1 MKAGKLFMTLAIML
15 MCGQF
20 AVAQNTPNDNA
31 DNIVGTYEGVQNG
44 DRFKAKIEKM
54 KDGTYRGQ
62 MLWVENDKDENGN
75 KKLDEKNPD
84 KKLRKTPIERIV
96 IFSGLKYDE
105 KDKRWGDCK
114 IYDPQRGIRA
124 NLEVWFEK
132 DGQLRLKG
140 SKFGISESV
149 YWKKIEN

>member
-1 MKAGKLFMTLAIML
+1 MKAGKLFMALAIML

-20 AVAQNTPNDNA
+20 AVAQNTLNDNA

-84 KKLRKTPIERIV
+84 KKLRNTPIDRIV
-96 IFSGLKYDE
+96 IFSGLKYDAKKKE
-105 KDKRWGDCK
+105 WNDTK
-114 IYDPQRGIRA
+114 IYDPQRGVKA
-124 NLEVWFEK
+124 KLNASFVS
-132 DGQLRLKG
+132 DGRLKLTG
-140 SKFGISESV
+140 SVLLIHESV
-149 YWKKIEN
+149 YWKKIK

>member
-20 AVAQNTPNDNA
+20 AVAQNTLNDNA

-44 DRFKAKIEKM
+44 DRFKAKIEKL

-84 KKLRKTPIERIV
+84 KKLRNTPIDRIV
-96 IFSGLKYDE
+96 IFSGLKYDAKKKE
-105 KDKRWGDCK
+105 WNDTK
-114 IYDPQRGIRA
+114 IYDPQRGVKA
-124 NLEVWFEK
+124 KLNASFVS
-132 DGQLRLKG
+132 DGRLKLTG
-140 SKFGISESV
+140 SVLLIHESV
-149 YWKKIEN
+149 YWKKIK

>member
-1 MKAGKLFMTLAIML
+1 MKAGKLFMALAIML

-20 AVAQNTPNDNA
+20 AVAQNTLNDNA

-84 KKLRKTPIERIV
+84 KKLRNTPIDRIV
-96 IFSGLKYDE
+96 IFSGLKYDAKKKE
-105 KDKRWGDCK
+105 WNDTK
-114 IYDPQRGIRA
+114 IYDPQRGVKA
-124 NLEVWFEK
+124 KLNVSFVS
-132 DGQLRLKG
+132 DGRLKLTG
-140 SKFGISESV
+140 SVLLIHESV
-149 YWKKIEN
+149 YWKKIK

>member
-20 AVAQNTPNDNA
+20 AVAQNTLTDNV

-84 KKLRKTPIERIV
+84 KKLRNTPIDRIV
-96 IFSGLKYDE
+96 IFSGLKYDAKKKE
-105 KDKRWGDCK
+105 WNDTK
-114 IYDPQRGIRA
+114 IYDPQRGVKA
-124 NLEVWFEK
+124 KLNASFVS
-132 DGQLRLKG
+132 DGRLKLTG
-140 SKFGISESV
+140 SVLLIHESV
-149 YWKKIEN
+149 YWKKIK

>member
-84 KKLRKTPIERIV
+84 KKLRNTPIDRIV
-96 IFSGLKYDE
+96 IFSGLKYDAKKKE
-105 KDKRWGDCK
+105 WNDTK
-114 IYDPQRGIRA
+114 IYDPQRGVKA
-124 NLEVWFEK
+124 KLNASFVS
-132 DGQLRLKG
+132 DGRLKLTG
-140 SKFGISESV
+140 SVLLIHESV
-149 YWKKIEN
+149 YWKKIK